1 MKEKIELN
9 SEAVNL
15 RKQFDEDSSSPID
28 IFSLIHNNDDLT
40 IVFYP
45 MSSRLS
51 GICIRDGKNKIIG
64 VNSNATYGR
73 QRFTI
78 AHELY
83 HLFFHEDFKSIVCF
97 TDLEM
102 NKDSH
107 EKEADMFASYFLA
120 PYEALSYFIKN
131 KLGKEKQELNI
142 EDVVKIEQ
150 NFGISRQAMLW
161 RLIND
166 GYLNQTKA
174 DTMKTGVIHSARRLG
189 YDDKLYTPTP
199 EDKQYATFGK
209 YIKLAEELKNK
220 DAISHGKYEEILLN
234 GFRGDILYGS
244 DLNEEDVYD

>member
-9 SEAVNL
+9 SEAINL
-15 RKQFDEDSSSPID
+15 RKQFGEDSNSPID

-64 VNSNATYGR
+64 VNSKSTYGR

-83 HLFFHEDFKSIVCF
+83 HLFYHEDFNSIVCF
-97 TDLEM
+97 TDLET
-102 NKDSH
+102 NKDSQ

-131 KLGKEKQELNI
+131 KLRKEKQELNI
-142 EDVVKIEQ
+142 EDIVKIEQ
-150 NFGISRQAMLW
+150 NFGISRQATLW

-166 GYLNQTKA
+166 GYLTKATA
-174 DTMKTGVIHSARRLG
+174 DTMKTGIISSARRLG
-189 YDDKLYTPTP
+189 YDDELYTPTP

-209 YIKLAEELKNK
+209 YIKLAEELKDK
-220 DAISHGKYEEILLN
+220 DAISQGKYEEILLN
-234 GFRGDILYGS
+234 GFRSDIVYGFDLDEEELY
-244 DLNEEDVYD
+244 D

>member
-15 RKQFDEDSSSPID
+15 RKQFDEDSNSPID

-102 NKDSH
+102 NKDSQ

-174 DTMKTGVIHSARRLG
+174 DTMKTGEIGVEKFSLR
-189 YDDKLYTPTP
+189 
-199 EDKQYATFGK
+199 
-209 YIKLAEELKNK
+209 KLAEELKNK

>member
-15 RKQFDEDSSSPID
+15 RKQFGEDSNSPID

-45 MSSRLS
+45 MSSQLS
-51 GICIRDGKNKIIG
+51 GICIRDGNNKIIG
-64 VNSNATYGR
+64 VNSTATYGR

-83 HLFFHEDFKSIVCF
+83 HLFFHEDFKSIACF

-102 NKDSH
+102 NKDPK

-120 PYEALSYFIKN
+120 PYEALSYFIKG
-131 KLGKEKQELNI
+131 KLGKEKQEFNI

-150 NFGISRQAMLW
+150 NFGISRRAILW
-161 RLIND
+161 RLVND
-166 GYLNQTKA
+166 GYLSPTKA
-174 DTMKTGVIHSARRLG
+174 DTMKTGIIVSARKLG
-189 YDDKLYTPTP
+189 YDDELYTPTP
-199 EDKQYATFGK
+199 EDKRYATFGR
-209 YIKLAEELKNK
+209 YIKLAEKLKEK

-234 GFRGDILYGS
+234 GFRSDIVYGF
-244 DLNEEDVYD
+244 DLDEEEVYD